1 MSSVTVQER
10 LGILFILVGPGG
22 VGKNSLM
29 GEALKQ
35 IPSLKQLPTATTR
48 SPRGN
53 EVHGV
58 QHLFI
63 SLDEFRQ
70 MIANDELLEHQEV
83 HPGKFYGV
91 PRSTVE
97 NAIYQHQDLIA
108 DIDFK
113 GATIL
118 RSIYPAH
125 TLAIFVAP
133 PSLDSLETRLRDRQD
148 DETDIQNRLNRMAD
162 EMLYAPTCDYVIV
175 NDSFEQA
182 SDELTAILRSTHQG
196 QPPFSAPYA
205 VEFWVEVY
213 LMRDGALLS
222 SEGQPLRRLLK
233 RTEPSEGALALLKDQ
248 FSADIDKAKLR
259 YASPNAQLKV
269 DFEIDNDR
277 YHVVYRY
284 TYEV

>member
-1 MSSVTVQER
+1 MTVQER

-29 GEALKQ
+29 GQVLEQ

-53 EVHGV
+53 EVHGI
-58 QHLFI
+58 QHLFL
-63 SLDEFRQ
+63 SLDEFQQ

-97 NAIYQHQDLIA
+97 EAIHQQQDLIA

-118 RSIYPAH
+118 RSVYPAH
-125 TLAIFVAP
+125 TVAIFVAP
-133 PSLDSLETRLRDRQD
+133 PSSESLETRLRDRQD

-175 NDSFEQA
+175 NDVFEQA
-182 SDELTAILRSTHQG
+182 TDELMAILQSTYQG
-196 QPPFSAPYA
+196 QPAFTLPYA
-205 VEFWVEVY
+205 LEFWVEVY
-213 LMRDGALLS
+213 LMRDGALIAS
-222 SEGQPLRRLLK
+222 DAQPFRQLLN
-233 RTEPSEGALALLKDQ
+233 RTEPRDGALATLRAQ
-248 FSADIDKAKLR
+248 FSADIDEAKLR
-259 YASPNAQLKV
+259 YASPDERLKV
-269 DFEIDNDR
+269 DFEIEPER

-284 TYEV
+284 TYDV